1 MPNVL
6 AATNPFF
13 DVFKHLLL
21 CVAQLYL
28 NLNQEAFDVLSWLA
42 NRIITDS
49 LDLMSDSKYNA
60 AIKYKSFIPI
70 GQKSAVP
77 ENYLLQ
83 VL

>member
-1 MPNVL
+1 MMPNVL
-6 AATNPFF
+6 VANPFLIEN
-13 DVFKHLLL
+13 FKPLLL
-21 CVAQLYL
+21 CVAPISY
-28 NLNQEAFDVLSWLA
+28 LNQEAFDVLSWLA